1 MDKLKLTGQKPGR
14 IFNFECGCVRLYIAI
29 ALITKQPH
37 LKLETRPKPLLGS
50 VSLAFALP
58 GRAYQ
63 RTTLGIVKYSKKLAR
78 DK

>member
-14 IFNFECGCVRLYIAI
+14 VFNFECGCVRLYIAF

-37 LKLETRPKPLLGS
+37 LKLKTRPKQIVGS

-58 GRAYQ
+58 GKAY
-63 RTTLGIVKYSKKLAR
+63 RRPTLGIVKYSKKLAR